1 MTVERDGLTNQ
12 ILNLPNFAPGV
23 YYWRAQAS
31 SASGQT
37 GDWSEPR
44 KFTVVKQSGGEAITA
59 GEWQIENVG
68 GNVYRIR
75 GRTRAG
81 TIVRIGDRETFA
93 AADGSFIVQL
103 STAASNAA
111 VDLSD
116 DKGNRSRYNL
126 SLATGS
132 AFRQN

>member
-1 MTVERDGLTNQ
+1 MTNQ

-23 YYWRAQAS
+23 YYWRVQAS
-31 SASGQT
+31 SASGQI

-44 KFTVVKQSGGEAITA
+44 KFTIVKQSGGESISA
-59 GEWQIENVG
+59 GEWQVESVG

-81 TIVRIGDRETFA
+81 TIVRVGDRETFA

-103 STAASNAA
+103 STGAPNA
-111 VDLSD
+111 VIDLSD

-126 SLATGS
+126 SLATGN
-132 AFRQN
+132 AARQN